1 MPAGADRRV
10 RGRSAAR
17 NHGSG
22 SATRSNQILT
32 IAASLFVLKGFE
44 GTTMRD
50 IAAAVGILP
59 GSLYHHFAS
68 KEQLLHE
75 IMQPFIR
82 RSVDLYREI
91 VHRKE
96 TPAATLRALID
107 AGLGLSIA
115 EPATHSLLMHQWE
128 FLARNPDFRY
138 VVRQWRETHDLW
150 SGVIADGVKSG
161 VFRADLNIRLT
172 TELVLEQISSTV
184 FWSRFKK
191 EEIMPEVVRA
201 QIDLVMHGVL
211 RVGKHTARATR

>member
-1 MPAGADRRV
+1 MPVGADRRV

-75 IMQPFIR
+75 IMRPFIR
-82 RSVDLYREI
+82 RAVGLYREI

-96 TPAATLRALID
+96 TPAATLRVFEACAQKVPVDRLAGHFHDTWGMAIANIHAALGFGIATFD
-107 AGLGLSIA
+107 ASVAGLGGCPYSPGA
-115 EPATHSLLMHQWE
+115 SGNVATEDVVYLLDG
-128 FLARNPDFRY
+128 LG
-138 VVRQWRETHDLW
+138 VETGVDLDALVDCAAW
-150 SGVIADGVKSG
+150 ISGVLG
-161 VFRADLNIRLT
+161 RAP
-172 TELVLEQISSTV
+172 Q
-184 FWSRFKK
+184 SR
-191 EEIMPEVVRA
+191 V
-201 QIDLVMHGVL
+201 
-211 RVGKHTARATR
+211 ARARLAQRSREEQRT